1 MRLCIVSGCTRER
14 AAGIEYCYVHGHH
27 ADVNQSTP
35 PPATDWAAYS
45 VLDAATDISDSFSDS
60 SSSGSDT
67 SAPSNDFS
75 FDGGDSGG
83 GGAGGDF

>member
-14 AAGIEYCYVHGHH
+14 AAGSEYCYVHGHH
-27 ADVNQSTP
+27 ANVNQSTP
-35 PPATDWAAYS
+35 PPATDWNTNS

-60 SSSGSDT
+60 SSVSDT

>member
-1 MRLCIVSGCTRER
+1 MGLCIVSGCTRER
-14 AAGIEYCYVHGHH
+14 AAGSEYCYVHGNY
-27 ADVNQSTP
+27 ANVNQSTP
-35 PPATDWAAYS
+35 PPATDWNTYS
-45 VLDAATDISDSFSDS
+45 LLDARTDISDSFSD